1 MTERISAAAPAST
14 SSEPFSLAH
23 SGRPVA
29 IALAVELHVV
39 DADLYPHG

>member
-1 MTERISAAAPAST
+1 MDRMSAAAPLST
-14 SSEPFSLAH
+14 SREPFSLAH

-29 IALAVELHVV
+29 IAFAVELHVV